1 MKKIFSK
8 VGLLLLSATMV
19 GMLGV
24 SYAGYTDILI
34 AEGELSTG
42 SMGFEFVDAK
52 KDRAFQIGLENNKGK
67 FQELDA
73 NIDFDGKSLTITDID
88 PIDIAVLEDGKSKLL
103 IHYSIKAE
111 DEQSIL
117 RAAMI
122 AEKDKR
128 SSLGE
133 IPFELISKTP
143 QWSIAGKSKGEF
155 HSWGSENEAI
165 ETVPQVVYDL
175 LPEALGSFHA
185 THILSVDK
193 KGDRMQGIIA
203 LELKDSP
210 EILSIEK
217 VKLSEFDLPEEVLRE
232 MVEVKKL
239 ELSMQGCYGF
249 KIPLSL
255 DQFNAGG
262 E

>member
-42 SMGFEFVDAK
+42 SMSFEFVDAK
-52 KDRAFQIGLENNKGK
+52 KDQDFLIGLENNKDK

-73 NIDFDGKSLTITDID
+73 NIDFDGKSLIITDID

-249 KIPLSL
+249 EIPLSL